1 MTTTEEPLNSS
12 EYVYD
17 LATYL
22 LASAR
27 GCIEEPLLYGPL
39 RLIEA
44 LSRLVT
50 ISQYAP
56 CVKKDEF
63 LLAAK
68 RKIDQNKYVV
78 MQSEE
83 EFTKFLD
90 SLIKEFTTELKR
102 RNKLE

>member
-1 MTTTEEPLNSS
+1 VTEEGPLTSS
-12 EYVYD
+12 EYIYD
-17 LATYL
+17 LATYML
-22 LASAR
+22 TSAR

-44 LSRLVT
+44 LSRLVA

-68 RKIDQNKYVV
+68 KKIDQNKYTV

-90 SLIKEFTTELKR
+90 SLIKEFTAELKR
-102 RNKLE
+102 RNNVD